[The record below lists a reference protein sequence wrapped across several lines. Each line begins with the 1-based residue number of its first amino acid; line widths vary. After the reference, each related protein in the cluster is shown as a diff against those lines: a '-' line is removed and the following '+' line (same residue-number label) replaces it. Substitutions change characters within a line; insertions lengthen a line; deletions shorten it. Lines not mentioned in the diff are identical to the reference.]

1 MTSATEAREGARPQT
16 APSRARPHTAPSVAP
31 APVAAAVGAAAVAER
46 MLEWNERGESHSAA
60 QQQSAAQHSRAERK
74 AAQRKAAQRSAAQR
88 RAQCSTAQSS
98 RGCTAAAVHS
108 ARRQHGCGRVM
119 RMPGVL
125 MLWMTWSR
133 SDECGLWGFMGS
145 PPGVSSWGRMTLW
158 QYGLLHGARD
168 ERHVRVGRSGHV
180 PSPER
185 TL

>member
-60 QQQSAAQHSRAERK
+60 QQQSAAQHSRAE
-74 AAQRKAAQRSAAQR
+74 RKAAQRSAAQR